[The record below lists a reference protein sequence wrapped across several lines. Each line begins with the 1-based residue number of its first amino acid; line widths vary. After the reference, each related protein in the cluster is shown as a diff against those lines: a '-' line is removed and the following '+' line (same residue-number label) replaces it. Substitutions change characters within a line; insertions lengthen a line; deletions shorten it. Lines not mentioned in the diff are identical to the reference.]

1 MKTLIAE
8 DLKIWCNEIALEF
21 EAHPLTTE
29 IFRAY
34 TGTEARE
41 TALQLN
47 PDYVLLDI
55 ELPDISG
62 IQIAQSLLR
71 RQRSTKVLLMSVYF
85 DQNTIFSVCDVN
97 GLSGFISKAV
107 TPKHQFPEIVYSATP
122 GKPHFS
128 PDFEAAFRK
137 HSANVH
143 NIRKILTRNERR
155 LLGLIGAGLDDH
167 SISDRLKIP
176 TEAVIGRTK
185 QLRKKLDAHTR
196 SDLITIAQK
205 TGCFRSAWFDLNLV
219 DKYGLY

>member
-29 IFRAY
+29 AFRAY
-34 TGTEARE
+34 TGTQAMKI
-41 TALQLN
+41 ALQLS

-62 IQIAQSLLR
+62 IQLAHSLIR
-71 RQRSTKVLLMSVYF
+71 MEKARKVLLMSVHF
-85 DQNTIFSVCDVN
+85 DQNTIFSVCDIQ
-97 GLSGFISKAV
+97 GLSGFISKAE
-107 TPKHQFPEIVYSATP
+107 TPKRRFPEIVYSATP
-122 GKPHFS
+122 EKPHFS
-128 PDFEAAFRK
+128 PDFEAALRK
-137 HSANVH
+137 HSANIS
-143 NIRKILTRNERR
+143 NIRKILTRSERR
-155 LLGLIGAGLDDH
+155 LLGLIGAGLDDD

-176 TEAVIGRTK
+176 VDTVKGRAK

-205 TGCFRSAWFDLNLV
+205 TGCFRSTWFDLNLV